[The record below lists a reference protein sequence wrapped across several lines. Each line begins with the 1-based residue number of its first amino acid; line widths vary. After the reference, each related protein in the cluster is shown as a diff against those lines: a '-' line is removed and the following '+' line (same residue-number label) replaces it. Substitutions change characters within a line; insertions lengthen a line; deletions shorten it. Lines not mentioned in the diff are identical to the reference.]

1 MTSVQPRA
9 AAKPLRIDSA
19 SVRLVRLPLLTPFT
33 VSNGTAYEKVFPL
46 LVLRSGGLE
55 GYAEGVVDP
64 APEFLEETVSG
75 SLALLRET
83 LLPSIVG
90 RSFANPEELEQV
102 LIPWRGNQMTK
113 ALVEMAFWDLWAKSL
128 GLPLKTLLGG
138 LRDAVAVGVSLGIED
153 IAATVEKA
161 RHHHALGYRRI
172 KMKIKPGHDVALVAA
187 VREALPDAALSVDAN
202 TAYTLADLAVMRRLD
217 AFDLEYIEQPLAHD
231 DLHDHAALQGRI
243 RTAICLDESIRSP
256 RDARQAIQIDAT
268 RVVNIK
274 VGRVGGHLE
283 ARRIH
288 DICAA
293 ASVPV
298 WCGGM
303 LESGLG
309 RAHNIHMSTMANFRK
324 PGDTSSISRYF
335 AHDIVNEKMEVENG
349 LMPVP
354 MNGPGIGVTID
365 WDFLDT
371 VSLSREEFGE

>member
-153 IAATVEKA
+153 IAATVGKA

-335 AHDIVNEKMEVENG
+335 AHDIVNERMEVENG

-371 VSLSREEFGE
+371 VTLSREEFGE

>member
-288 DICAA
+288 DICAS

-354 MNGPGIGVTID
+354 TNGPGIGVTID

-371 VSLSREEFGE
+371 VTLSREEFGE

>member
-335 AHDIVNEKMEVENG
+335 AHDIVNERMEVENG

-371 VSLSREEFGE
+371 VTLSREEFGE

>member
-371 VSLSREEFGE
+371 VTLSREEFGE

>member
-335 AHDIVNEKMEVENG
+335 AHDIVNERMEVENG

>member
-46 LVLRSGGLE
+46 LVLRSGEFE

-102 LIPWRGNQMTK
+102 LVPWRGNQMTK

-172 KMKIKPGHDVALVAA
+172 KMKIKPGHDVALVSA

-217 AFDLEYIEQPLAHD
+217 AFDLDYIEQPLAHD
-231 DLHDHAALQGRI
+231 DLHDHAVLQSRI

-335 AHDIVNEKMEVENG
+335 AHDIVNEPMEVENG

-354 MNGPGIGVTID
+354 TNGPGIGVTLD

-371 VSLSREEFGE
+371 VTLSREEFGE

>member
-161 RHHHALGYRRI
+161 RRHHALGYRRI

-371 VSLSREEFGE
+371 VTLSREEFGE